1 MTNNTLLVRLRNET
15 RARHEQTEKLLY
27 ADTIRAGTLS
37 RTEYEQLLL
46 MHYLFHQAL
55 ETAVAVQAVF
65 FAGCD
70 RIARQKTPWLVA
82 DLKRLGVPL
91 PEPRPELFADWN
103 AYQLLGA
110 MYVAE
115 GSTLGGQ
122 VIAKALAQTPGLSE
136 VIASSQFFIG
146 YGEQTGLRWKIF
158 GVYLTNRADNYAD
171 DVVDAANR
179 AFGTYS
185 EITSSY
191 ER

>member
-1 MTNNTLLVRLRNET
+1 MTTNTLLVRLRNET

-27 ADTIRAGTLS
+27 ADAIRAGTLS
-37 RTEYEQLLL
+37 RTEYGQLLR

-65 FAGCD
+65 FTGCD
-70 RIARQKTPWLVA
+70 RVARQKTPWLVA

-122 VIAKALAQTPGLSE
+122 VIAKALARIPELSE
-136 VIASSQFFIG
+136 IIASSQFFIG
-146 YGEQTGLRWKIF
+146 YGEQTGLRWKTF
-158 GVYLTNRADNYAD
+158 GLYLTNRADGYAD
-171 DVVDAANR
+171 EVVDAANR
-179 AFGTYS
+179 AFVIFGQL
-185 EITSSY
+185 TSYY